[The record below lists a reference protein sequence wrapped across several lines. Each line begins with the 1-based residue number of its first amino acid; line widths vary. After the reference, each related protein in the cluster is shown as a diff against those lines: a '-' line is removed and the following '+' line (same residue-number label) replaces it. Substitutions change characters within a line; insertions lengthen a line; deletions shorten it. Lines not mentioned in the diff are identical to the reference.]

1 MPFPSVVDVSHNR
14 LDDPDVLEVFAAMK
28 NLVSLLRM
36 YTYIY
41 LLFHLQSALTISC
54 IDLNAWVV

>member
-28 NLVSLLRM
+28 NIVSLLRM
-36 YTYIY
+36 NLSINSVQ
-41 LLFHLQSALTISC
+41 FI
-54 IDLNAWVV
+54 